1 VVDNTQLISITANLG
16 DAKTTITHPAST
28 THGRLS
34 AEARA
39 EAGVTEG
46 LLRVAA
52 GLEAVSD
59 LRADLARGLSKI

>member
-1 VVDNTQLISITANLG
+1 
-16 DAKTTITHPAST
+16 
-28 THGRLS
+28 
-34 AEARA
+34 
-39 EAGVTEG
+39 VTEG